1 MSLPIAFEQ
10 EEKNEKSASKKS
22 EFSKQNKLQATV

>member
-10 EEKNEKSASKKS
+10 EEKNEKASKKS
-22 EFSKQNKLQATV
+22 EFSKQNKLQATA